1 MDFRRL
7 KGKTIFISGFGK
19 NCGKTA
25 FLNLLLSRIS
35 GRRAYFS
42 VGVDGEKND
51 GLSGAIKPRIKS
63 LKGDIFIYSPDIAS
77 TPAGVK
83 IINSYENG
91 RIFAAETL
99 RGGFV
104 EISGPSGNH
113 KISGIV
119 SDLREAGAE
128 TVIVDGAFDRLTQVS
143 SVPSS
148 QIFYVC
154 RVSPE
159 NLNETADRISL
170 LFSLAASPC
179 IKENMPFFSYPD
191 REPQLKGGNLFFPG
205 AFTNEKAA
213 SLPRE
218 ADKIFLEDITKVFLD
233 YKRWKELKKEK
244 KIYFAARIELT
255 AFVVNLYNIHR
266 EVFEQKLEEKKVLE
280 KVIYNPYEYFPL
292 RRT

>member
-1 MDFRRL
+1 MDYSRL
-7 KGKTIFISGFGK
+7 KGKTVFISGFGK
-19 NCGKTA
+19 NCGKTT
-25 FLNLLLSRIS
+25 FLNFLLSQIS

-51 GLSGAIKPRIKS
+51 GLSGALKPRIKS
-63 LKGDIFIYSPDIAS
+63 NKGDIFIYRPDLSSPS
-77 TPAGVK
+77 AGIK

-91 RIFAAETL
+91 RIFAAKTV
-99 RGGFV
+99 RSGFV
-104 EISGPSGNH
+104 EISGPSGNY
-113 KISGIV
+113 KISDTV
-119 SDLREAGAE
+119 SDLRDAGAE

-143 SVPSS
+143 SVPAS

-159 NLNETADRISL
+159 NLNETAERISL
-170 LFSLAASPC
+170 LFSMSSSPC
-179 IKENMPFFSYPD
+179 IKENMPFFSSPD
-191 REPQLKGGNLFFPG
+191 SEPQLKGGNLFFPG

-213 SLPRE
+213 SLPKE

-233 YKRWKELKKEK
+233 YKKWKELKREK
-244 KIYFAARIELT
+244 KIYFAARIDLT

-280 KVIYNPYEYFPL
+280 KLIYNPYEYFPL
-292 RRT
+292 RRA